1 MTAIRALPSFD
12 FARAGLFAA
21 ITLAGAFA
29 SGAGPAHAQSNA
41 KVPPQP
47 VVVAEARLDR
57 FVDRVQALGTTRANE
72 TVAVTA
78 NITEK
83 VVAIHFDDGQA
94 VAAGDI
100 LVTLQSDEMAANLKA
115 AEAVLAERRLAFD
128 RAKKLESQ
136 KFTSTAQM
144 EERRAALRQAEAEV
158 AAIQARL
165 ADRVIRAPFA
175 GTVGLRNISLGTLVK
190 PGDVI
195 ATLHDLSVMKVDF
208 SVPAVYL
215 GTLRPGLPI
224 VANTPALDGRSFEGE
239 IRSLAS
245 EVDPVT
251 RSIVARAIVPN
262 PDGAL
267 RPGLL
272 MTVELLKNPRQAV
285 VIPEEALVPS
295 GRQTFVLL
303 VDESAGNKVVKR
315 EIRTG
320 ARRPGEV
327 EVLAGLEPGDRVITR
342 GTLQVRAGQTVE
354 IMAVE
359 QPGQKLEDVLRK
371 TPGS

>member
-1 MTAIRALPSFD
+1 MTAVRAFSVQD
-12 FARAGLFAA
+12 FACACLLAA

-29 SGAGPAHAQSNA
+29 SGAGSVHAQSQA
-41 KVPPQP
+41 KGPPQP

-115 AEAVLAERRLAFD
+115 AEAVLTERRLAFD
-128 RAKKLESQ
+128 RAQKLESQ

-158 AAIQARL
+158 AAIKARL

-215 GTLRPGLPI
+215 STLRPGLPI
-224 VANTPALDGRSFEGE
+224 VASTPALDGRSFEGE

-267 RPGLL
+267 KPGLL
-272 MTVELLKNPRQAV
+272 MTVDLLKNPRQAI
-285 VIPEEALVPS
+285 VIPEAALVPA
-295 GRQTFVLL
+295 GRQTFVLW

-342 GTLQVRAGQTVE
+342 GTLQVRPGQAVE
-354 IMAVE
+354 IMTVE
-359 QPGQKLEDVLRK
+359 QPGQALDDVLRK

>member
-1 MTAIRALPSFD
+1 MTVIRAFPSYD
-12 FARAGLFAA
+12 FARACLFGAV
-21 ITLAGAFA
+21 TLVCAFA
-29 SGAGPAHAQSNA
+29 SGAGPANAQS
-41 KVPPQP
+41 KPKGSPQP

-115 AEAVLAERRLAFD
+115 AEAVLTERLLAFD

-208 SVPAVYL
+208 SVPAIYL
-215 GTLRPGLPI
+215 STLRPGLPI
-224 VANTPALDGRSFEGE
+224 VTKTPAFDTRAFEGE

-262 PDGAL
+262 PDGVL

-272 MTVELLKNPRQAV
+272 MTVDLLKNPRQAV

-295 GRQTFVLL
+295 GRQTFVFL
-303 VDESAGNKVVKR
+303 VDKSAGNKVVKR

-327 EVLAGLEPGDRVITR
+327 EILAGLEPGDQVITR

-354 IMAVE
+354 VMAVE
-359 QPGQKLEDVLRK
+359 QPGQALEDVLRK
-371 TPGS
+371 TPES